1 MLDAE
6 RSFTEPPGLKYSA
19 LPKISTP
26 ANSLEILSRRS
37 SGVLPMV
44 ASKGSASV
52 RARCGMGRT
61 DAMVTLLSIHPLG
74 GKMQPLHTF
83 DNKGIVDPLSLDH
96 CTIVLKSVNEV
107 GKAGEAS
114 NQRIYLTLEPVPG
127 LMLLAVR
134 IASLL
139 QDLRFA
145 ARMLVKHRSFTV
157 IAIITLGVGIGANV
171 AVFSV
176 IDAVLLQPLPYVQSD
191 RLVKIW
197 EKRARLPR
205 GRVSW
210 AGYADWEVQRRG

>member
-1 MLDAE
+1 MNACRVVSTFRIACFAGKPQSLHFCVAHPGRQAKH
-6 RSFTEPPGLKYSA
+6 RS
-19 LPKISTP
+19 
-26 ANSLEILSRRS
+26 
-37 SGVLPMV
+37 
-44 ASKGSASV
+44 
-52 RARCGMGRT
+52 
-61 DAMVTLLSIHPLG
+61 
-74 GKMQPLHTF
+74 
-83 DNKGIVDPLSLDH
+83 
-96 CTIVLKSVNEV
+96 
-107 GKAGEAS
+107 
-114 NQRIYLTLEPVPG
+114 QRIHLTLEPVPG
-127 LMLLAVR
+127 FILLAVR

-145 ARMLVKHRSFTV
+145 ARMLVKHRGVTV

-210 AGYADWEVQRRG
+210 ADYAEWKVQSRAFDGIAAYQPGDYNLTGDSDPEQLQGASVSASLFRLLRISPQLGRSFSADDEKPGAHQVVILSHGLWQRRFG